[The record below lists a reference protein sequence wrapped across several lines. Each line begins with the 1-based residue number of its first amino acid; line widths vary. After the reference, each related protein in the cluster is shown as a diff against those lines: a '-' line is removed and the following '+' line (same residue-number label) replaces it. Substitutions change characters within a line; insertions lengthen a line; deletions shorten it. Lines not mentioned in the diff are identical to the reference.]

1 MTWLAARF
9 ELVTPS
15 SHNKIFLLS
24 MALAS
29 EVDFLVTGNRRAGLL
44 QRGSLGRTRIVTP
57 AIFCTEAP

>member
-1 MTWLAARF
+1 
-9 ELVTPS
+9 
-15 SHNKIFLLS
+15 

-29 EVDFLVTGNRRAGLL
+29 EVDYLVTGNRRAGLL